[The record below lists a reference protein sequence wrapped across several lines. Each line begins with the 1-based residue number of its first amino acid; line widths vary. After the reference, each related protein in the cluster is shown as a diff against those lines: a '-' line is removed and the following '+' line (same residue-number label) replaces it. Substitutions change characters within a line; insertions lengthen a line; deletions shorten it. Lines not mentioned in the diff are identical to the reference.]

1 MLTVKQLSR
10 LTGITTRTLHYY
22 DEIGLLKPT
31 RIGANGYRLYDE
43 AAQLRLQQILLY
55 RALDVPLAA
64 IRAMMGQDD
73 FDIMAA
79 LLSHREALSQQAKRL
94 HGLIST
100 VDDTIRH
107 LKGQT
112 KMNSAQL
119 FEGLSPAQEQAYAAE
134 AEQRY
139 DAATVRASQRR
150 WQEYGKDRQAAI
162 LAEGNAIYAAIAAA
176 MPQGADSAAVQAL
189 VQRWRDHIG
198 YFWVPQLAQ
207 LEGLARSYSED
218 ARFKANFDKVQ
229 PGLAE
234 FMLHAVQH
242 YMRRQAA

>member
-31 RIGANGYRLYDE
+31 RLGANGYRLYDE

-64 IRAMMGQDD
+64 IRTMMGQDD
-73 FDIMAA
+73 FDVMAA
-79 LLSHREALSQQAKRL
+79 LLSHREALSQQAARL
-94 HGLIST
+94 QGLITT
-100 VDDTIRH
+100 VDNTIQH
-107 LKGQT
+107 LKGNG
-112 KMNSAQL
+112 KMSSAKL

-139 DAATVRASQRR
+139 DAGTVRDTQRR
-150 WQEYGKDRQAAI
+150 WQGYDKHRQAAI
-162 LAEGNAIYAAIAAA
+162 LDEGNAIYAAMAAA
-176 MPQGADSAAVQAL
+176 MAQGADSAAVQAL

-198 YFWVPQLAQ
+198 HFWVPQLAQ
-207 LEGLARSYSED
+207 LEGLARMYSED

-242 YMRRQAA
+242 YVRRQPA